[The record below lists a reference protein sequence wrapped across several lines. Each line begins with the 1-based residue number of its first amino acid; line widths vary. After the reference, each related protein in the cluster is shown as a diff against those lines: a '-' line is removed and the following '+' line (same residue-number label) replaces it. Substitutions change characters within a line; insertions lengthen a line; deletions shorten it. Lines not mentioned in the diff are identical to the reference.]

1 MRRERLLLYAS
12 LTANLALV
20 VALVISLGRLKLAEI
35 QALNALRESEQTA
48 ERLRELEDASR
59 SRAATKPALNNE
71 ELLELARLRGEVT
84 RLRKELQTTATK
96 AAATSPRLAP
106 AIATPTAQAPAPTI
120 QTLTTTLSANV
131 GLGQALAIGGWDSPT
146 AGKRIVG
153 FITPDADAGS
163 PGVVTV
169 ATRLLEI
176 PDVVME
182 QLGLQALR
190 TDQANSQLQT
200 HFTAD
205 QLKAIL
211 AAAEKLPGV
220 DVLSAPRVATTS
232 GQQAQMSIREAR
244 PDGTQTGPLINLT
257 PTLDAAG
264 TSVRLDVGV
273 ELNLPAPAKP

>member
-12 LTANLALV
+12 LTANLVLLVLLV
-20 VALVISLGRLKLAEI
+20 VGFGRLKLAET
-35 QALNALRESEQTA
+35 QTQLVLRESKQMA
-48 ERLRELEDASR
+48 ERIRELEEASR
-59 SRAATKPALNNE
+59 SRAPKPALNND

-84 RLRKELQTTATK
+84 RLRKELQTAAPKTA
-96 AAATSPRLAP
+96 AVLPRQ
-106 AIATPTAQAPAPTI
+106 TPTNTPAPQTLASTI

-169 ATRLLEI
+169 TTRLLEM
-176 PDVVME
+176 PDAVME

-200 HFTAD
+200 LFTGD

-220 DVLSAPRVATTS
+220 DVLSAPRVATAS
-232 GQQAQMSIREAR
+232 GQQAQISVREAR

-273 ELNLPAPAKP
+273 ELNLPTPARP